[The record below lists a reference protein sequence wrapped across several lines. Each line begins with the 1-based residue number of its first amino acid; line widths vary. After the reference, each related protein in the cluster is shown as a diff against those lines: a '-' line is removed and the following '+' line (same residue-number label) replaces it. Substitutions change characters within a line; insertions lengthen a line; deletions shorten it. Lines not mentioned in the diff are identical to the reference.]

1 MMTYSIVSGSYFDS
15 GIDYTG
21 LDPGSALFLCLGN
34 SQNQDS
40 TISLAVLVSI
50 VHLWFHT
57 YSNFSSIVF
66 IKHYRIDNNALYL
79 SLYCQFSR
87 IFFKSLNLFLIV
99 TSVTPDA
106 AAISF

>member
-66 IKHYRIDNNALYL
+66 IKHYRIDNNALSIYHYTVNFL
-79 SLYCQFSR
+79 E
-87 IFFKSLNLFLIV
+87 FFLNL
-99 TSVTPDA
+99 
-106 AAISF
+106 